1 MQKTHRKTSNRFV
14 FVGLLGVAGISLAGY
29 FGATSPVE
37 WSVDPLSPAPEA
49 VSGGEH
55 EQADAIPS
63 FLEPRDNSGVRYL
76 PTPEPMYAI
85 YMSQCVVGT
94 PSFRERLVAM
104 IEETPLN
111 AVVIDVKDFSGT
123 LGFVTGDPRFA
134 HAELVTCGARD
145 MKEFLASLKER
156 GIYTIARIT
165 VFQDP
170 IYANRHPEQAV
181 ESASRPGEPWKD
193 HKGLSFVDVSSRDFW
208 EYIVAFS
215 KHTRAVGFD
224 ELNFDY
230 IRYPS
235 DGPMA
240 DAVYV
245 DAHKPEA
252 LEKFFR
258 YLADEL
264 RPTRAVLSADLFGMT
279 TTNIDDLNI
288 GQQLERA
295 LPYFDYIAPM
305 VYPSH
310 YPKGFLGLENP
321 NHDPHRVVHYSM
333 SEAVRRT
340 VATTTRVRTL
350 DGKPIMRDEIVPA
363 HSTHSGQATGT
374 TATTTRSVH
383 TGLYTKESYSPL
395 KLRPWLQDFNYGKV
409 YTADDIEAQVQ
420 ATYDAGLTSWYFW
433 DPANRYTS
441 LREYLKRLD

>member
-1 MQKTHRKTSNRFV
+1 MHKPRRKTSSQV
-14 FVGLLGVAGISLAGY
+14 LLLSVVGALGISLAGY
-29 FGATSPVE
+29 FGTISNTTWEIETSPAVAE
-37 WSVDPLSPAPEA
+37 TESSVAIQD
-49 VSGGEH
+49 
-55 EQADAIPS
+55 DARQQ
-63 FLEPRDNSGVRYL
+63 FREPRGNSDVVYL
-76 PTPEPMYAI
+76 KTPEPMYAI

-94 PSFRERLVAM
+94 PSFRERLVTL

-123 LGFVTGDPRFA
+123 LGFVTGDPQFA
-134 HAELVTCGARD
+134 DAELVTCGARD
-145 MKEFLASLKER
+145 MKAFLASLKER

-170 IYANRHPEQAV
+170 WYAARHPEQAV
-181 ESASRPGEPWKD
+181 QSISRPGEPWKD
-193 HKGLSFVDVSSRDFW
+193 HKGLAFIDVSSRDFW
-208 EYIVAFS
+208 DYIVAFS
-215 KHTRAVGFD
+215 KHTHAIGFD

-230 IRYPS
+230 VRYPS
-235 DGPMA
+235 DGPMS
-240 DAVYV
+240 DARYI
-245 DAHKPEA
+245 DANKPEA

-258 YLADEL
+258 HLHQEL
-264 RPTRAVLSADLFGMT
+264 RGTGAVLSADLFGMT
-279 TTNIDDLNI
+279 TTNTDDLNI

-321 NHDPHRVVHYSM
+321 NYDPHRVVHYSM
-333 SEAVRRT
+333 AEAVRRT
-340 VATTTRVRTL
+340 VATETRVRTL
-350 DGKPIMRDEIVPA
+350 DGKPIMREEIVPA
-363 HSTHSGQATGT
+363 TAT

-409 YTADDIEAQVQ
+409 YTAKDIEAQVQ

-433 DPANRYTS
+433 DPANRYSS
-441 LREYLKRLD
+441 LKEYLLSLE

>member
-1 MQKTHRKTSNRFV
+1 MHKTPKKTSKQVAFV
-14 FVGLLGVAGISLAGY
+14 SILGIAGISLAGY
-29 FGATSPVE
+29 FGAVSNTT
-37 WSVDPLSPAPEA
+37 WQIDMSPAVLEE
-49 VSGGEH
+49 GGE
-55 EQADAIPS
+55 EIVGEDARNA
-63 FLEPRDNSGVRYL
+63 FREPANDSGVVYL
-76 PTPEPMYAI
+76 KTPEPMYAI
-85 YMSQCVVGT
+85 YMTQCVVGT
-94 PSFRERLVAM
+94 RSFRESLVAF

-111 AVVIDVKDFSGT
+111 AVIIDVKDFSGT
-123 LGFVTGDPRFA
+123 LGFVTGDPQFA
-134 HAELVTCGARD
+134 DAELVTCGARD
-145 MKEFLASLKER
+145 MKEFLATLKEK

-170 IYANRHPEQAV
+170 FYAARYPDQAV
-181 ESASRPGEPWKD
+181 QSISRPGEPWKD
-193 HKGLSFVDVSSRDFW
+193 HKGLAFIDVSSRDFW

-215 KHTRAVGFD
+215 KHTRAIGFD

-230 IRYPS
+230 VRYPS
-235 DGPMA
+235 DGPMS
-240 DAVYV
+240 DARYI
-245 DAHKPEA
+245 DANKPEA
-252 LEKFFR
+252 LEKFFK
-258 YLADEL
+258 YLHQEL
-264 RPTRAVLSADLFGMT
+264 RPTGAILSADLFGMT
-279 TTNIDDLNI
+279 TTNTDDLNI

-321 NHDPHRVVHYSM
+321 NHNPHRVVHYSM
-333 SEAVRRT
+333 EEAVRRT
-340 VATTTRVRTL
+340 VATETRVRTL

-363 HSTHSGQATGT
+363 HSTHSGQATAT
-374 TATTTRSVH
+374 AATTTRSVH

-441 LREYLKRLD
+441 LREYLESLD